1 MEKRKA
7 TETYMLNREELVT
20 VVIRQVSRL
29 VALKLKW
36 DRLVELLND
45 GASIYDDEVDSLVRK
60 ISLQF
65 AEWEEGH
72 ER

>member
-1 MEKRKA
+1 
-7 TETYMLNREELVT
+7 MLNREELVT

-65 AEWEEGH
+65 AEWEESH